1 MLTFSSLKNQSDKS
15 KGNSGEKNQGG
26 FWGGLG
32 YFGQSLLA
40 GIGNIGE
47 GAIDAILAPLA
58 DLTGNHEFAESL
70 FKKNWVGDW
79 YSDVTED
86 FNPGTGWE
94 FAGNVAHGL
103 GQSAY
108 LFIPYA
114 GAPIFFSGVMAQGI
128 SSAAQQTGDVGVKEA
143 AYGLTTGAVEGA
155 LEYVG
160 GAAAKGAKTLFKS
173 GAKSAVKS
181 TVRKGLVKQVL
192 SDAASEFTEEA
203 MSEVI
208 DVGLQ
213 RLYGV
218 NPNAEL
224 SLKDVLYAGA
234 VGAVS
239 GAVTTTAV
247 QVPINM
253 KNRARGEKII
263 KDGNSQTLVNT
274 ATSIADRIAAQGTDW
289 DKAPEWAAAI
299 RGQVDA
305 YEKLSAGEKTGIRGQ
320 TLLGE
325 MQSSLFFAEH
335 QSVFN
340 EVQKNIQN
348 ADEQSRATWA
358 EYINKSVSKERRNNR
373 DFTAEDV
380 KNNTD
385 NVAWQLAVYRY
396 VPAMFN
402 LDAAVVDLDTAQES
416 GIGKVIDSAQNGMI
430 DDSLENTR
438 FDIDTELINFYRD
451 VSSMKDLNAKS
462 KRKKN
467 LGVISQSHA
476 NLISGI
482 IQKETGKKMDLSGY
496 ELWIDG
502 SAIQHIEERHGKN
515 GAKDQSMQDEKDV
528 SRITWVANN
537 ADKAEVL
544 RRADGSLDVDYRWQ
558 NRDQSPSVK
567 VKLSSQIDNSTF
579 YVVECVPDSE
589 NRRLHVE
596 SAYIQKNSGK
606 GQQLNIG
613 SENPPQHTS
622 ETLIDSDATTNRI
635 SQNNPVVNPEAEEI
649 SSNKAIDEKGDN
661 SRSEAIEVKGE
672 QTSAETVQDKTAGAS
687 PRPTGEFGGQGEV
700 IDGAT
705 SSSTVSDGPPSPL
718 EKADLDRAKRD
729 AERMIE
735 WEKKNAPTAE
745 ELNVVREYVK
755 GFDSLP
761 ADRQLAIVRMIRSSK
776 GVDADMVRG
785 VANLMAITN
794 RKGEVLAPDLEFRFA
809 ELADGVAKRGIKTE
823 VGGKTVIVLNTN
835 STYKNTIRGSIAH
848 EIVHYLENRK
858 GYKALADFAMKH
870 AKAEKVAEVTKTY
883 TDYYRRVYT
892 SELMGGDSV
901 HGEKYDIVNL
911 DNGMQYVLATENKV
925 LSGNDSKKWAQQ
937 VANYINSVIRGG
949 TDFTIKTTQGD
960 YLTITRDT
968 AYKAGDRNQVKNP
981 DGTYRTMTDEEYKV
995 KLNAEVHIN
1004 ELSEVSR
1011 KSNKPITPDYKRHKF
1026 AKDGFTYRRA
1036 YFKDFDGKYY
1046 QITISVGEN
1055 GNVSTVYNVGKIKE
1069 DTLPSG
1075 KIVSTF
1081 SGSKA
1086 NNVSSKDSIH
1096 QKNDLVNTSGQKNHL
1111 TELDNIPAEIKAEVE
1126 RRLASD
1132 EFKALIDSE
1141 VTASVVGEM
1150 LNSEKFLKRYAQMGE
1165 EQGSVIKRI
1174 ARFVKGIANSLKDKD
1189 KKASAVATDMM
1200 NLVDKALGSEVA
1212 GEKTGEKYEIKYP
1225 NFKDED
1231 IEHNI
1236 KTVASMKS
1244 IITISEDK
1252 LKTTGKAPS
1261 VLYEEYFKSLGENIY
1276 SETYGDIA
1284 VRKSSVKSEIRHG
1297 NTAEKIASMEAIPS
1311 VIEKG
1316 KVISKYNKGAGVERL
1331 VIGAPI
1337 TIGETDYL
1345 MGVMLQRDAQNQRLY
1360 LHNVILKEKTINSQ
1374 EVDLLTT
1381 GTYDE
1386 NDRLFITSILQKVLS
1401 VNTSDEKSFDDEAKI
1416 YDNRVIE
1423 IEELTVVDRVGHQE
1437 VKTSSD
1443 STSSAVSSKYII
1455 AKFREFVKNNDEK
1468 KSLTNSDI
1476 KNSTEQYDLDPEAV
1490 EEQKKKTT
1498 TKAEPKGI
1506 KTGSAEAGRFAVGLR
1521 KEFGLNKAAEETI
1534 RSKLE
1539 SLEDV
1544 FIKGDR
1550 EAYVEEYK
1558 KRVEEIFDIVFRE
1571 GSFEVTTDNS
1581 YQGFQTYMRGKRFR
1595 VDKRFRQN
1603 MGKEEWKGVYS
1614 IIRGRLASDKNTAAP
1629 HVDSLYAE
1637 LNELFPDLFSS
1648 EIINVHDQLER
1659 IAKVML
1665 DAKNAQSEVFDYSQL
1680 PEEWQSSIA
1689 AEVIDRINSFI
1700 TRVSSNRDSLKII
1713 KAERNELLKMLKRE
1727 RSMREKM
1734 AREEA
1739 NAAKAERARIFTKK
1753 AVAPAVEEIE
1763 SLTDEQVRSLAKGYE
1778 LEGMSVAQKD
1788 RIISDIYIALHEAS
1802 AEGEAGPGSVAVKGI
1817 ATRIAWDMVQSA
1829 KIRGE
1834 DGKYYHLIDIY
1845 DEASV
1850 QAIASEYAD
1859 VLYERFANMGEHTKY
1874 SYFAAEIN
1882 AAEEEFRRDRIDDNA
1897 IHKLSREV
1905 SYQGQQL
1912 RRLVETQKRGMEDE
1926 GIQKVTKILAAV
1938 VNAKGNIVTSKVDEA
1953 IGEADRFFNME
1964 SGRLDS
1970 QSQAQEGSA
1979 LTEFAYSSDANLKF
1993 MIDEFK
1999 RLRARVDKRGKDRTG
2014 KFLDAQE
2021 MRLLG
2026 KILAGI
2032 RKTVTEYNKVFIN
2045 ERYVD
2050 IDKVASDGATDIV
2063 EYYSLDKKAKTK
2075 VGELFNTLMRGVR
2088 QSYFYNVLTPETTIE
2103 ALEGFKIGGVL
2114 KTLYHDVRI
2123 HKQKAEH
2130 LAVQMKKPFADY
2142 LDSKENV
2149 WTDTDGKKHSFRD
2162 KLNKKM
2168 INYNGAELTLG
2179 EAIYLYMLT
2188 KRKLTHS
2195 GLKENGYIVYD
2206 ENNQRRLKLKI
2217 EDVENVRNEI
2227 GNQLDDA
2234 DKAFLKMAEEFFNK
2248 TSTEVKNEADMRIFG
2263 YTNIEDGYYV
2273 PMIRDRYS
2281 RMQGVTDQRQSV
2293 GSIITVYNKS
2303 FNQNTIENAKALEGK
2318 NIMSIINDHA
2328 DGLADYS
2335 ELYIPLKSFDRVYNK
2350 AVTVNGE
2357 TRSIRE
2363 ILNDEV
2369 WNKTGS
2375 YLRDLFADIQG
2386 QNRKSDNVIDSMV
2399 GKLRSAWVNSVLG
2412 LNLKVVATQTTSFV
2426 AANQVIEAK
2435 YLMPAMKKFFGNQS
2449 ELGARADKYSD
2460 IIEPRSF
2467 EMGALRAQ
2475 GNIDKVMEWSSKTG
2489 FMINLMDRRVCLAV
2503 FHAAELKAQ
2512 AQGAGAVGT
2521 VENAKAAAKIAD
2533 EAIYTT
2539 QAMTSAS
2546 ERSAL
2551 QRSKSE
2557 IARTLSMFTSDSV
2570 KNLSH
2575 FVGNIM
2581 KYQAH
2586 KARAK
2591 SDLAS
2596 KSQYEAELKKDAR
2609 AIRRS
2614 AKTLVMT
2621 GVMLGLITQAFKYLY
2636 AKEEEEP
2643 EEKAKDLATD
2653 VISSTF
2659 NILPGV
2665 SDIIDKFVFDYDL
2678 SLNVFDVANDTIE
2691 DTASL
2696 MNMAGRAM
2704 AGEYV
2709 SGDKVFKNVFNF
2721 VKTVGAAFGAPI
2733 APVERTVTG
2742 LLRRFF
2748 PSAIYGY
2755 DAMMSNPSYSAD
2767 LRAAVEDGD
2776 EELAEHILETIY
2788 KNEATG
2794 VYSTPELEEVARLYG
2809 LGNTGVIPQKIGTTV
2824 NDVTLDRKQRA
2835 KFEKIYGEASAKVNE
2850 LIRSEYYAE
2859 LGDEQRA
2866 KAIKNLYSL
2875 YYNRAAAEVAGVEWS
2890 NAQAY
2895 SRLTDNYTAL
2905 FAAQAYKSGLKPYKT
2920 LRGKE
2925 VSVKDQFVDYV
2936 ENLRLSDAD
2945 KLVVLYANGYR
2956 DAATKKK
2963 MLAYINALSISE
2975 DEKAK
2980 IAERLGFAVENGK
2993 VVEKKEELEIRAD

>member
-1 MLTFSSLKNQSDKS
+1 MAD
-15 KGNSGEKNQGG
+15 EKNKGG

-40 GIGNIGE
+40 GLGNIAE
-47 GAIDAILAPLA
+47 GAFDAALAPLA

-70 FKKNWVGDW
+70 FKNNWVGDW

-128 SSAAQQTGDVGVKEA
+128 SSAAQQTGDVGIKEA

-213 RLYGV
+213 RLYGI

-247 QVPINM
+247 QVPINI

-416 GIGKVIDSAQNGMI
+416 GIADVVARNQGAESGAVAGAEPVAVGAEQYDLVGKDVNGNEIYETSEETKKLPRKQRMRKFVDI
-430 DDSLENTR
+430 MNNEYYGRTAKFTVDGETYYAR
-438 FDIDTELINFYRD
+438 FDQKDVNKNVYGDRRSDRKGYNAKIDVGADGNIFELVENAKYQDSRAESGKSTDAHKNVSEWDYFDKTVIIDGTQYDVLINI
-451 VSSMKDLNAKS
+451 
-462 KRKKN
+462 RKKDN
-467 LGVISQSHA
+467 GEYVYSVQLRESK
-476 NLISGI
+476 
-482 IQKETGKKMDLSGY
+482 KEAS
-496 ELWIDG
+496 
-502 SAIQHIEERHGKN
+502 S
-515 GAKDQSMQDEKDV
+515 S
-528 SRITWVANN
+528 SRAH
-537 ADKAEVL
+537 
-544 RRADGSLDVDYRWQ
+544 Y
-558 NRDQSPSVK
+558 
-567 VKLSSQIDNSTF
+567 DNSHSSNKEDDASSGGRT
-579 YVVECVPDSE
+579 PPASANTLAGTSKTSGRSSTDNSIHQ
-589 NRRLHVE
+589 NE
-596 SAYIQKNSGK
+596 S
-606 GQQLNIG
+606 
-613 SENPPQHTS
+613 
-622 ETLIDSDATTNRI
+622 
-635 SQNNPVVNPEAEEI
+635 VVNPEAKEI
-649 SSNKAIDEKGDN
+649 SSDDATDEKGKN
-661 SRSEAIEVKGE
+661 LRSDAINAEGE
-672 QTSAETVQDKTAGAS
+672 QTGAETVQGETAGAS
-687 PRPTGEFGGQGEV
+687 PRPTGEFDGE
-700 IDGAT
+700 
-705 SSSTVSDGPPSPL
+705 
-718 EKADLDRAKRD
+718 ADLDRAKRD

-745 ELNVVREYVK
+745 ELNTVRDYVK

-761 ADRQLAIVRMIRSSK
+761 ADRQLAIVRMIRSSE
-776 GVDADMVRG
+776 GVDADTVRG

-794 RKGEVLAPDLEFRFA
+794 RKGEALAPDLEFRFA

-858 GYKALADFAMKH
+858 GYKALAEYAMKH
-870 AKAEKVAEVTKTY
+870 AKAEKVAQVRETY
-883 TDYYRRVYT
+883 KGVYK
-892 SELMGGDSV
+892 
-901 HGEKYDIVNL
+901 GE
-911 DNGMQYVLATENKV
+911 
-925 LSGNDSKKWAQQ
+925 
-937 VANYINSVIRGG
+937 
-949 TDFTIKTTQGD
+949 
-960 YLTITRDT
+960 
-968 AYKAGDRNQVKNP
+968 
-981 DGTYRTMTDEEYKV
+981 
-995 KLNAEVHIN
+995 NAE
-1004 ELSEVSR
+1004 
-1011 KSNKPITPDYKRHKF
+1011 
-1026 AKDGFTYRRA
+1026 AK
-1036 YFKDFDGKYY
+1036 
-1046 QITISVGEN
+1046 IE
-1055 GNVSTVYNVGKIKE
+1055 
-1069 DTLPSG
+1069 
-1075 KIVSTF
+1075 
-1081 SGSKA
+1081 
-1086 NNVSSKDSIH
+1086 
-1096 QKNDLVNTSGQKNHL
+1096 
-1111 TELDNIPAEIKAEVE
+1111 AEV
-1126 RRLASD
+1126 
-1132 EFKALIDSE
+1132 
-1141 VTASVVGEM
+1141 VASVVAEM
-1150 LNSEKFLKRYAQMGE
+1150 LGSEKFLKRYAQMGE
-1165 EQGSVIKRI
+1165 EQGSVVKRI
-1174 ARFVKGIANSLKDKD
+1174 AKFVKGIANALKEKD
-1189 KKASAVATDMM
+1189 DKASAVAADMM
-1200 NLVDKALGSEVA
+1200 KLVDRALGSEIE
-1212 GEKTGEKYEIKYP
+1212 GEKTGEKFAVNTASKYD
-1225 NFKDED
+1225 FKKSFSEQVED
-1231 IEHNI
+1231 YKNGVFPTNDALLIGSTPQIYKNI
-1236 KTVASMKS
+1236 GFNALPM
-1244 IITISEDK
+1244 TINQTHVDYALNGTK
-1252 LKTTGKAPS
+1252 NADH
-1261 VLYEEYFKSLGENIY
+1261 SLGEALLKQLPQALKVP
-1276 SETYGDIA
+1276 IA
-1284 VRKSSVKSEIRHG
+1284 VIASKTQNTTSVVAILSIKHNGNQVTVPVFIDGISKQNGIRIDSNAVTSVYSRKNAISSLMIDALADEANGKVAVYYWDKKRAVALLPGGKVTMPNVLNTLSDGYMHSIREKGSPVKPKFENVTESQQFKRWFGDWEKHP
-1297 NTAEKIASMEAIPS
+1297 NTASKVVNADGTPKILYHQTADDFTVFDPRH
-1311 VIEKG
+1311 
-1316 KVISKYNKGAGVERL
+1316 KGAGTNDDETPFGIFMKPADNDIGLKGKKQMALYARIVNPLKVQNRYELVEKLKSMSSKYANLLAERNRL
-1331 VIGAPI
+1331 NEEYKKKVDDAGEAWQKYAREYRAAHPDI
-1337 TIGETDYL
+1337 TRSEL
-1345 MGVMLQRDAQNQRLY
+1345 SKDAEFARLFDLEDFLVEEWVEKANEISLRMKDEITQTLKDNKY
-1360 LHNVILKEKTINSQ
+1360 DGVILKEDAGSGGRTVETYIALEPTQVKSATDNI
-1374 EVDLLTT
+1374 
-1381 GTYDE
+1381 GT
-1386 NDRLFITSILQKVLS
+1386 F
-1401 VNTSDEKSFDDEAKI
+1401 EKSEP
-1416 YDNRVIE
+1416 
-1423 IEELTVVDRVGHQE
+1423 
-1437 VKTSSD
+1437 
-1443 STSSAVSSKYII
+1443 
-1455 AKFREFVKNNDEK
+1455 
-1468 KSLTNSDI
+1468 DI
-1476 KNSTEQYDLDPEAV
+1476 RYDLDPEAV
-1490 EEQKKKTT
+1490 KEQKKKTT

-1539 SLEDV
+1539 TLEEV

-1550 EAYVEEYK
+1550 EAYIEEYRK
-1558 KRVEEIFDIVFRE
+1558 KVEEIFDIVSRE
-1571 GSFEVTTDNS
+1571 ATFEVTTDKV
-1581 YQGFQTYMRGKRFR
+1581 YERFQTYMRGKRFR
-1595 VDKRFRQN
+1595 VDKQFRQS
-1603 MGKEEWKGVYS
+1603 MGREEWNGVYS
-1614 IIRGRLASDKNTAAP
+1614 VIRGRLASDKNTAAP

-1637 LNELFPDLFSS
+1637 LNDLFPDLFSS

-1665 DAKNAQSEVFDYSQL
+1665 DAKNAQSEEFDFSQL
-1680 PEEWQSSIA
+1680 PDEWKGSVAID
-1689 AEVIDRINSFI
+1689 VVDRINSFI

-1713 KAERNELLKMLKRE
+1713 KAEKNELLKMLKKE

-1763 SLTDEQVRSLAKGYE
+1763 GLTDEQVRSLAKGFA
-1778 LEGMSVAQKD
+1778 LEGMSGAQKD

-1802 AEGEAGPGSVAVKGI
+1802 AEGEAGPGSVAVKVI

-1829 KIRGE
+1829 KIRGD
-1834 DGKYYHLIDIY
+1834 DGKLYHLIDIY
-1845 DEASV
+1845 NEASV
-1850 QAIASEYAD
+1850 QAIASEYAN

-1874 SYFAAEIN
+1874 SYFVADIR
-1882 AAEEEFRRDRIDDNA
+1882 AAEEEFRRDKIDDNA

-1926 GIQKVTKILAAV
+1926 GIQKVTKILASV
-1938 VNAKGNIVTSKVDEA
+1938 VDAKGNIVTSKVDEA
-1953 IGEADRFFNME
+1953 IGEADRFYSLQ
-1964 SGRLDS
+1964 SGMTER
-1970 QSQAQEGSA
+1970 QEQTQEGDS

-1999 RLRARVDKRGKDRTG
+1999 QLRAQVDKRGKDRTG

-2026 KILAGI
+2026 KILAGM

-2063 EYYSLDKKAKTK
+2063 EYHSLDKKAKTK
-2075 VGELFNTLMRGVR
+2075 VGELFDTLMRGIK

-2114 KTLYHDVRI
+2114 KTLYHDVRV

-2188 KRKLTHS
+2188 KRELSHA
-2195 GLKENGYIVYD
+2195 GLRENGYIVYD
-2206 ENNQRRLKLKI
+2206 ENNQHRLEVEI
-2217 EDVENVRNEI
+2217 EDVEAARGEI
-2227 GNQLDDA
+2227 SSKLDDA
-2234 DKAFLKMAEEFFNK
+2234 DKAFLKMAEDFFNK

-2303 FNQNTIENAKALEGK
+2303 FNQNTVQNAKALEGK

-2350 AVTVNGE
+2350 AVMVDGK

-2363 ILNDEV
+2363 ILNNEV

-2596 KSQYEAELKKDAR
+2596 KAQYEAELKKDAR

-2636 AKEEEEP
+2636 AKEEKEP

-2678 SLNVFDVANDTIE
+2678 SLNVFDVANYTIE

-2767 LRAAVEDGD
+2767 LKAAVENGD
-2776 EELAEHILETIY
+2776 DALAEHILETIY

-2794 VYSTPELEEVARLYG
+2794 VYSTPELEEVSALYQKG
-2809 LGNTGVIPQKIGTTV
+2809 YTSVIPQKIGATV

-2835 KFEKIYGEASAKVNE
+2835 KFEKIYGKASAKVNE
-2850 LIRSEYYAE
+2850 LIRSDYYAE
-2859 LGDEQRA
+2859 LDDEQRA
-2866 KAIKNLYSL
+2866 KAIKTLYSL

-2895 SRLTDNYTAL
+2895 SRLTDNYSAL
-2905 FAAQAYKSGLKPYKT
+2905 FAAQAYKSGLTEYKN
-2920 LRGKE
+2920 LRGKV
-2925 VSVKDQFVDYV
+2925 VSVKDQFVKYV
-2936 ENLRLSDAD
+2936 ENLGLNEVD

-2956 DAATKKK
+2956 DAKTKKK

-2993 VVEKKEELEIRAD
+2993 VVEKKEELEVRAE

>member
-1 MLTFSSLKNQSDKS
+1 MAD
-15 KGNSGEKNQGG
+15 EKNKGG
-26 FWGGLG
+26 ILGGLG
-32 YFGQSLLA
+32 YVGAGLAAGIGSVGEGIIDLLLA
-40 GIGNIGE
+40 GGG
-47 GAIDAILAPLA
+47 L
-58 DLTGNHEFAESL
+58 LTGNVDYAKHVFKDNTVGNWFA
-70 FKKNWVGDW
+70 
-79 YSDVTED
+79 DVTED

-94 FAGNVAHGL
+94 FAGNVTHGL
-103 GQSAY
+103 GQSSVF
-108 LFIPYA
+108 LLNLIPGLGQLGTAAFFA
-114 GAPIFFSGVMAQGI
+114 GVGSQGI
-128 SSAAQQTGDVGVKEA
+128 SSAAATTGDVGFKEV
-143 AYGLTTGAVEGA
+143 AYGVASGAVEGA
-155 LEYVG
+155 LEKAFG
-160 GAAAKGAKTLFKS
+160 GMGKAVKTL
-173 GAKSAVKS
+173 GGS
-181 TVRKGLVKQVL
+181 TMKNITKTAVRKGLVKQVL
-192 SDAASEFTEEA
+192 SDAAGEFGEEFASEY
-203 MSEVI
+203 I
-208 DVGLQ
+208 DTFLQ
-213 RLYGV
+213 RGFQID
-218 NPNAEL
+218 PNKQYSFRDA
-224 SLKDVLYAGA
+224 LYAGA
-234 VGAVS
+234 VGFTS
-239 GAVTTTAV
+239 GAVSAGSA
-247 QVPINM
+247 N
-253 KNRARGEKII
+253 II
-263 KDGNSQTLVNT
+263 KAIGNERVGDRIVKSGNSQTLVNT
-274 ATSIADRIAAQGTDW
+274 ATKVADKLAAQGTNW
-289 DKAPEWAAAI
+289 DRAGEWIKAL

-305 YEKLSAGEKTGIRGQ
+305 YSKLSENEKTGMRGK
-320 TLLGE
+320 TILGE
-325 MQSSLFFAEH
+325 MKSSLFFAET
-335 QSVFN
+335 QSTFDLV
-340 EVQKNIQN
+340 KKSIQDS
-348 ADEQSRATWA
+348 DEQTRATFA
-358 EYINKSVSKERRNNR
+358 EYINRSVEKGKRNGK
-373 DFTAEDV
+373 DYTAADIA
-380 KNNTD
+380 KDTD
-385 NVAWQLAVYRY
+385 GVAWQLAIYKF
-396 VPAMFN
+396 VPSLFDIDGALADMQ
-402 LDAAVVDLDTAQES
+402 QES
-416 GIGKVIDSAQNGMI
+416 EIADVVAKAQNGEAI
-430 DDSLENTR
+430 DGQYSFEGYAEDGKGMYRS
-438 FDIDTELINFYRD
+438 NFP
-451 VSSMKDLNAKS
+451 KGTPKTAKS
-462 KRKKN
+462 KVILDYIQNVWSKN
-467 LGVISQSHA
+467 PI
-476 NLISGI
+476 NLKINENGETKTITAQFDPTYSEDKNVRTDASKLMGGNRHGTASDQRVTLDLADDYYQI
-482 IQKETGKKMDLSGY
+482 ASESEYNYSKDETGKDTPTHEGVRKWHYFVNDIYFS
-496 ELWIDG
+496 EFDG
-502 SAIQHIEERHGKN
+502 EEYKPYRVTINVKEKSDGNYVYSFSAEAQEGSSTPQTLHAVVNGDNEVTANAQPSKN
-515 GAKDQSMQDEKDV
+515 IIRQKD
-528 SRITWVANN
+528 
-537 ADKAEVL
+537 
-544 RRADGSLDVDYRWQ
+544 G
-558 NRDQSPSVK
+558 
-567 VKLSSQIDNSTF
+567 
-579 YVVECVPDSE
+579 
-589 NRRLHVE
+589 
-596 SAYIQKNSGK
+596 
-606 GQQLNIG
+606 
-613 SENPPQHTS
+613 
-622 ETLIDSDATTNRI
+622 
-635 SQNNPVVNPEAEEI
+635 VVNPESKKI
-649 SSNKAIDEKGDN
+649 SSNYEIDENGEN
-661 SRSEAIEVKGE
+661 SRFEAVEGK
-672 QTSAETVQDKTAGAS
+672 TVE
-687 PRPTGEFGGQGEV
+687 TGE
-700 IDGAT
+700 DP
-705 SSSTVSDGPPSPL
+705 SSVGKPTPSPEGEGSTKVDL
-718 EKADLDRAKRD
+718 ERAKRD
-729 AERMIE
+729 AERIIE
-735 WEKKNAPTAE
+735 WERKEAPTVD
-745 ELNVVREYVK
+745 ELNRVRGAVK
-755 GFDSLP
+755 NFDSLSG
-761 ADRQLAIVRMIRSSK
+761 DRQRAIVRMVRSGK
-776 GVDADMVRG
+776 NIDEGVIRG
-785 VANLMAITN
+785 VSNIMAITN
-794 RKGEVLAPDLEFRFA
+794 KKGAVLAPDVEIRFA
-809 ELADGVAKRGIKTE
+809 EFGKDSTRRGIKTE
-823 VGGKTVIVLNTN
+823 VGGKTVILLNAN
-835 STYKNTIRGSIAH
+835 AKSTDILRGTIAH

-870 AKAEKVAEVTKTY
+870 AKAEKVA
-883 TDYYRRVYT
+883 
-892 SELMGGDSV
+892 
-901 HGEKYDIVNL
+901 
-911 DNGMQYVLATENKV
+911 
-925 LSGNDSKKWAQQ
+925 Q
-937 VANYINSVIRGG
+937 VR
-949 TDFTIKTTQGD
+949 
-960 YLTITRDT
+960 
-968 AYKAGDRNQVKNP
+968 
-981 DGTYRTMTDEEYKV
+981 GTYKGVYKGE
-995 KLNAEVHIN
+995 NAEAKI
-1004 ELSEVSR
+1004 EGEV
-1011 KSNKPITPDYKRHKF
+1011 
-1026 AKDGFTYRRA
+1026 
-1036 YFKDFDGKYY
+1036 
-1046 QITISVGEN
+1046 V
-1055 GNVSTVYNVGKIKE
+1055 
-1069 DTLPSG
+1069 
-1075 KIVSTF
+1075 
-1081 SGSKA
+1081 
-1086 NNVSSKDSIH
+1086 
-1096 QKNDLVNTSGQKNHL
+1096 
-1111 TELDNIPAEIKAEVE
+1111 
-1126 RRLASD
+1126 
-1132 EFKALIDSE
+1132 
-1141 VTASVVGEM
+1141 ASVVAEM

-1174 ARFVKGIANSLKDKD
+1174 AKFVKGIANALKEKDDK
-1189 KKASAVATDMM
+1189 AGAVAADMM
-1200 NLVDKALGSEVA
+1200 KLVDKALGSEVA
-1212 GEKTGEKYEIKYP
+1212 REKTGEKASFDLSPDEVHEWEKPITIDDVETLRSIGRKSINSFSAEDIKKAQKWAYKFYKELGVKSPFFRAWFGEWRAHDKSNVKVVDTKADNRKEVINADTGWKVQTSKKVHKETMHHLGSAEANAVKYLPYIDDITKKAILFQTEISNKDNPNSLMFHTMYAYTEVMGYPALLKLKVEELFYYNNKESGEITRDYILQNIEEESLSKSNRLSRPNHLDQNSSILSISDLYDLVNTFDKEFSPAPEVNEYMLNEDGTPKVFYHGTNADFTVFDLKKSGANFGVVSEGMFFFTDKKKAYPSSAEDYAKYVTNAKGGKEKIYDCYLKMHKPLVLDSSRSYDPISYYDRNAEKIYEKYFEGDYDGIIVTDFSKKNSTSTLALVDNSAQIKSATNNIGTFDKSEPDIRYDLDPEAVKRETEKQKKKTTTKAEPKGIKTGSAEAGEVAANMMDLVDRALGSEVEGEKTGEKYSVIQKNGVYYTPTDEEIIKNHPTINGVIINNAEYSEGHTLP
-1225 NFKDED
+1225 DDEYKAYRKSQAEKARKVVGTYTNKDTTYSDEYGLITAEFKTPAIRKGKSYGGIALYD
-1231 IEHNI
+1231 ILPYVPQIFENAVVINTKPDSEANTNI
-1236 KTVASMKS
+1236 KGIVNLVGCAILNNKYVAVV
-1244 IITISEDK
+1244 K
-1252 LKTTGKAPS
+1252 LNVK
-1261 VLYEEYFKSLGENIY
+1261 EYAN
-1276 SETYGDIA
+1276 
-1284 VRKSSVKSEIRHG
+1284 
-1297 NTAEKIASMEAIPS
+1297 
-1311 VIEKG
+1311 
-1316 KVISKYNKGAGVERL
+1316 
-1331 VIGAPI
+1331 
-1337 TIGETDYL
+1337 
-1345 MGVMLQRDAQNQRLY
+1345 
-1360 LHNVILKEKTINSQ
+1360 
-1374 EVDLLTT
+1374 
-1381 GTYDE
+1381 
-1386 NDRLFITSILQKVLS
+1386 
-1401 VNTSDEKSFDDEAKI
+1401 DEAKI

-1455 AKFREFVKNNDEK
+1455 AKFREFVKNNDKK
-1468 KSLTNSDI
+1468 KSMTNSDI

-1490 EEQKKKTT
+1490 AKKSKSKVATARAEGVLAGQMSQGRKDAVKLRKAEEKLEAQKEKSQESLAKYKKKVAVNKEKMRLKSRERVRNAKV
-1498 TKAEPKGI
+1498 KAE
-1506 KTGSAEAGRFAVGLR
+1506 
-1521 KEFGLNKAAEETI
+1521 
-1534 RSKLE
+1534 
-1539 SLEDV
+1539 
-1544 FIKGDR
+1544 
-1550 EAYVEEYK
+1550 
-1558 KRVEEIFDIVFRE
+1558 
-1571 GSFEVTTDNS
+1571 
-1581 YQGFQTYMRGKRFR
+1581 Q
-1595 VDKRFRQN
+1595 
-1603 MGKEEWKGVYS
+1603 S
-1614 IIRGRLASDKNTAAP
+1614 I
-1629 HVDSLYAE
+1629 
-1637 LNELFPDLFSS
+1637 
-1648 EIINVHDQLER
+1648 
-1659 IAKVML
+1659 
-1665 DAKNAQSEVFDYSQL
+1665 
-1680 PEEWQSSIA
+1680 
-1689 AEVIDRINSFI
+1689 
-1700 TRVSSNRDSLKII
+1700 
-1713 KAERNELLKMLKRE
+1713 
-1727 RSMREKM
+1727 REKM

-1739 NAAKAERARIFTKK
+1739 NAAKAERARLFTKK
-1753 AVAPAVEEIE
+1753 EVAPLVSEIE
-1763 SLTDEQVRSLAKGYE
+1763 GLTDEQVRSLAKGYE
-1778 LEGMSVAQKD
+1778 LEGMSVAQKE

-1817 ATRIAWDMVQSA
+1817 ATRIARDMVQSA
-1829 KIRGE
+1829 KIKGE

-1859 VLYERFANMGEHTKY
+1859 VLYERFANMGQHTKY
-1874 SYFAAEIN
+1874 SYFVADLR

-1926 GIQKVTKILAAV
+1926 GIQKVTKILASV
-1938 VNAKGNIVTSKVDEA
+1938 VDAKGNIVTSKVDEA

-1970 QSQAQEGSA
+1970 QSQAQEGTA

-1999 RLRARVDKRGKDRTG
+1999 RLRAQVDKHGKDRTG

-2063 EYYSLDKKAKTK
+2063 EYHSLDKKAKTK
-2075 VGELFNTLMRGVR
+2075 VGELFDTLMRGVK

-2188 KRKLTHS
+2188 KRELTHA

-2248 TSTEVKNEADMRIFG
+2248 ISTEVKNEADMRIFG

-2303 FNQNTIENAKALEGK
+2303 FNQNTVQNAKALEGK

-2503 FHAAELKAQ
+2503 FHAAELKAE

-2596 KSQYEAELKKDAR
+2596 KAQYEAELKKDAR

-2721 VKTVGAAFGAPI
+2721 VKTVGAASGAPI

-2748 PSAIYGY
+2748 PPAIYGY
-2755 DAMMSNPSYSAD
+2755 DSMMSNPSYSAD
-2767 LRAAVEDGD
+2767 LKAAVEDGD
-2776 EELAEHILETIY
+2776 EALAEHILETIY

-2794 VYSTPELEEVARLYG
+2794 VYSTPELEAVSDLYQKG
-2809 LGNTGVIPQKIGTTV
+2809 YTGVIPQKIGATV
-2824 NDVTLDRKQRA
+2824 NDVKLDRKQRVQ
-2835 KFEKIYGEASAKVNE
+2835 FEKIYGEASAKVNE

-2859 LGDEQRA
+2859 LDDGQRA
-2866 KAIKNLYSL
+2866 KAIKNIYSL
-2875 YYNRAAAEVAGVEWS
+2875 YYNRAASEVAGVEWS

-2895 SRLTDNYTAL
+2895 SRLTNNLSAL
-2905 FAAQAYKSGLKPYKT
+2905 FAAQAYKSGLSPYKT

-2925 VSVKDQFVDYV
+2925 VSVKEQFVDYV

-2993 VVEKKEELEIRAD
+2993 VVEKKEELEVRAE